1 MVFFK
6 RKRKT
11 IAGKYLPFRWL
22 LLVKVNAQVKKRGA
36 ISQTN
41 AWCAFSLTKMPVPIS
56 GLIYCF
62 SSWFMGYLK
71 GKSSLMI
78 HVLMTG
84 ELQYCR
90 FLDKPLDE
98 VESMFSFGSFSV
110 NDIVKFIMRL
120 QIEP

>member
-1 MVFFK
+1 
-6 RKRKT
+6 
-11 IAGKYLPFRWL
+11 
-22 LLVKVNAQVKKRGA
+22 
-36 ISQTN
+36 
-41 AWCAFSLTKMPVPIS
+41 
-56 GLIYCF
+56 
-62 SSWFMGYLK
+62 MGYLK

-110 NDIVKFIMRL
+110 NDTVKFIMRL